1 MPDVKDVNDV
11 KEFMH
16 ILTEVK
22 VSVAE
27 VNGKMD
33 RVMDTSDET
42 RKAVELLRS
51 DHDTTK
57 EKVNNALSS
66 TSSAHKRIDKI
77 DKVIFWLSTTVIGAV
92 VTAVLAI
99 VFKGVI

>member
-1 MPDVKDVNDV
+1 MPNEDVNDV

-16 ILTEVK
+16 IMTEVK
-22 VSVAE
+22 VNVAE

-33 RVMDTSDET
+33 RVMDASYET
-42 RKAVELLRS
+42 RKTVEQLRR
-51 DHDTTK
+51 DHEETK
-57 EKVNNALSS
+57 EKVNKAMSS

-92 VTAVLAI
+92 ILAVLTLVI
-99 VFKGVI
+99 KGVD